1 MAELPIVERLRGRK
15 DGDVSLT
22 CREVI
27 EAAELI
33 EKLYEALEVT
43 HAYARQC
50 GWHLAIAADDDAVE
64 KEFAEKLVAAEERM
78 RDTLALAK
86 GEKQG

>member
-15 DGDVSLT
+15 DGDVALT

-33 EKLYEALEVT
+33 EALYEALGGVLPHLTNPTWEMT
-43 HAYARQC
+43 AEQIKAISDAR
-50 GWHLAIAADDDAVE
+50 AA
-64 KEFAEKLVAAEERM
+64 
-78 RDTLALAK
+78 LALAK

>member
-15 DGDVSLT
+15 DGDVALT

-33 EKLYEALEVT
+33 ENLYEALTIARVRLDEYHGDEVGLDFIDP
-43 HAYARQC
+43 A
-50 GWHLAIAADDDAVE
+50 
-64 KEFAEKLVAAEERM
+64 
-78 RDTLALAK
+78 LALAK
-86 GEKQG
+86 GEK